1 MSTTTANPVILSIQ
15 SHVAWGY
22 VGNSAAVFALQR
34 MGFEVLQVHT
44 VLFSNHTGYGQFRG
58 QILSAEHI
66 RDILTGLR
74 ERGVL
79 QKVAAVLSGYLG
91 NADTGAA
98 ILEAVNDI
106 RHANPQLRYLCDPVM
121 GDVGRGLFV
130 NPAIPDFL
138 RDQAIPFANTITPNQ
153 FEFEL
158 LTGTKLTSVPEAV
171 AVARQLRGRGPESIV
186 ITSLATPDIPGNE
199 LGTLAVNG
207 QGAWLVRTPKI
218 DLHPL
223 PNGMGDVFAATLLGH
238 LVANKSLPQAL
249 ELATATLYSLVKAT
263 AAGSRDLPLIAEQ
276 AQLMEPS
283 TRFVAQTV

>member
-171 AVARQLRGRGPESIV
+171 TVARQLRGRGPESIV

-283 TRFVAQTV
+283 TRFVAQAL

>member
-1 MSTTTANPVILSIQ
+1 MNLPTKPLILSIQ
-15 SHVAWGY
+15 SNVAWGY

-34 MGFEVLQVHT
+34 LGFDVLQVHT

-66 RDILTGLR
+66 RDILAGLR
-74 ERGVL
+74 DRGVL
-79 QKVAAVLSGYLG
+79 QKVGAVLSGYLG

-98 ILEAVNDI
+98 ILDAVNDI
-106 RHANPQLRYLCDPVM
+106 RHTNPQLRYLCDPVM

-138 RDQAIPFANTITPNQ
+138 RDQAIPFANIITPNQ

-158 LTGTKLTSVPEAV
+158 LTGAKLSSVDEAV
-171 AVARQLRGRGPESIV
+171 SVARQLRGRGPDTIV
-186 ITSLATPDIPGNE
+186 ITSLATPDMAVDQ

-207 QGAWLVRTPKI
+207 QGAWLVTTPKI

-223 PNGMGDVFAATLLGH
+223 PNGMGDVFAAVLLGRMMEGKA
-238 LVANKSLPQAL
+238 LAEAL
-249 ELATATLYSLVKAT
+249 ELSTATLYSLVKAT
-263 AAGSRDLPLIAEQ
+263 APGSRDLPLIGEQ
-276 AQLMEPS
+276 AKL
-283 TRFVAQTV
+283 AQPASHFAAHAV

>member
-1 MSTTTANPVILSIQ
+1 VSTTTANPVILSIQ

-171 AVARQLRGRGPESIV
+171 TVARQLRGRGPESIV

-283 TRFVAQTV
+283 TRFVAQAL

>member
-1 MSTTTANPVILSIQ
+1 MTRTAKPLILSIQ
-15 SHVAWGY
+15 SNVAWGY

-34 MGFEVLQVHT
+34 LGFDVLQVHT

-66 RDILTGLR
+66 RDILAGLR

-79 QKVAAVLSGYLG
+79 HKVGAVLSGYLG

-98 ILEAVNDI
+98 ILDAVNDI
-106 RHANPQLRYLCDPVM
+106 RHANPGLRYLCDPVM

-130 NPAIPDFL
+130 NPAIPGFL
-138 RDQAIPFANTITPNQ
+138 RDQAIPFANIITPNQ

-158 LTGTKLTSVPEAV
+158 LTGAKLGSIAEAV
-171 AVARQLRGRGPESIV
+171 TVARQLRGRGPDTII
-186 ITSLATPDIPGNE
+186 ITSLATPDIPADQ

-207 QGAWLVRTPKI
+207 QGAWLVSTPKI

-223 PNGMGDVFAATLLGH
+223 PNGMGDVFAATLLGR
-238 LVANKSLPQAL
+238 LMEGQALPLAL

-263 AAGSRDLPLIAEQ
+263 TAGSRDLPLIAEQ
-276 AQLMEPS
+276 AQLVEPD
-283 TRFVAQTV
+283 TRFAAQAV